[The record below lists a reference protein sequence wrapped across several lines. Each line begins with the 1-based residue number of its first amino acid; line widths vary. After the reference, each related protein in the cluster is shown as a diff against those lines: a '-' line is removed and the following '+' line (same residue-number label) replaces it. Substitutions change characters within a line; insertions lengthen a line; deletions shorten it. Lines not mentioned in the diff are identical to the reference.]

1 MPLHVCTGLPVG
13 TVDLQTLVNRFDAGF
28 GDVLVDNGDFQP
40 RNQEAG
46 LSHTVDQL
54 LVAEFRGVVENL
66 RIGPIADAR
75 TGGFRADLADDL
87 QFGRTVLPR
96 LLEW

>member
-46 LSHTVDQL
+46 LSHTVD
-54 LVAEFRGVVENL
+54 
-66 RIGPIADAR
+66 
-75 TGGFRADLADDL
+75 
-87 QFGRTVLPR
+87 
-96 LLEW
+96 